1 MPSTGETLTLMMGD
15 HVTFPKGR
23 RAAMKQQ
30 PSEASSSYFPSA
42 SHSPTSSSSSPLS
55 SSSNSDSED
64 SSPLTRAAAA
74 ASPMVGLHYPIPP
87 LERQYRAPTEELDVA
102 RQLAKKPLP
111 RSLHSSLRRAAARK
125 PLVEDDETRA
135 RKLAAAKKELL
146 ALAGQI

>member
-1 MPSTGETLTLMMGD
+1 MMGD

-30 PSEASSSYFPSA
+30 PSEVSRSYFPSA
-42 SHSPTSSSSSPLS
+42 SQPSPTSSSSSPLS
-55 SSSNSDSED
+55 SSPNSDSED
-64 SSPLTRAAAA
+64 SLITPMTR
-74 ASPMVGLHYPIPP
+74 ASPMIGMNYPIPP
-87 LERQYRAPTEELDVA
+87 LERQYSAPTEELDVA

-111 RSLHSSLRRAAARK
+111 RSLHSSLQRAAVSARK
-125 PLVEDDETRA
+125 PLVEDGETRA